1 VKDGGT
7 RLLSI
12 GDFAALT
19 WLAPSALRYYDD
31 VGLLRPAHV
40 EPESGYRRYARAQV
54 PEGILIRE
62 LRVLAM
68 PIAEVRALLEAGAG
82 SAHRRLDDHWR
93 AVEARVAEARWQL
106 ASAHRLIDRRE
117 EHMGTVVMIDAGS
130 LTTAIRQVLPAAPP
144 ERSTHPGADRAL
156 PSGVLLDVAGNVLRL
171 VATDG
176 HRLAMRDLVPEAI
189 EGGDASRVVPIAA
202 LDALA
207 ARLPAHGTHELRLD
221 DLPEE
226 PDEFP
231 LYEKVMERLSGE
243 HRMVETVG
251 ALRLRLEASEAMVR
265 LDGFEPPL
273 TVAFDRG
280 YLLAALD
287 AAQGPDVIV
296 EIAGPAGAGPGPLG
310 HGRQLH
316 RGRHANQAVNTVIA
330 ASDTIT

>member
-1 VKDGGT
+1 MDEET

-12 GDFAALT
+12 GEFAALT
-19 WLAPSALRYYDD
+19 RLAPSALRYYDD
-31 VGLLRPAHV
+31 AGLLRPAQV

-62 LRVLAM
+62 LRALAM
-68 PIAEVRALLEAGAG
+68 PIAEVRALLDAGAA

-93 AVEARVAEARWQL
+93 AVEARVAEAAGRL

-117 EHMGTVVMIDAGS
+117 DQMGTVVMIDAGS

-144 ERSTHPGADRAL
+144 ERLTRPGADRAL
-156 PSGVLLDVAGNVLRL
+156 PPGVLLNVAGNVLRL

-189 EGGDASRVVPIAA
+189 EGGDASRVVPVTA

-226 PDEFP
+226 PDQFP
-231 LYEKVMERLSGE
+231 PYREVMERLSGE
-243 HRMVETVG
+243 HRLVETIG
-251 ALRLRLEASEAMVR
+251 ALRLRVEASAPIVQ

-280 YLLAALD
+280 YLLAALE

-296 EIAGPAGAGPGPLG
+296 ETAGPLAPALVRSATDGSFTAVVMP
-310 HGRQLH
+310 H
-316 RGRHANQAVNTVIA
+316 RFESRATPPSH
-330 ASDTIT
+330 